1 MKLNEESKEKN
12 MYLHA
17 PFEIFF
23 QPKSRIPNFLAIK
36 KEPSKVNRCELDSS
50 QQSGIVLIFGR
61 RRITSIGE
69 SCS

>member
-23 QPKSRIPNFLAIK
+23 LQPKSRIPNFLAIK

-50 QQSGIVLIFGR
+50 Q
-61 RRITSIGE
+61 
-69 SCS
+69 

>member
-50 QQSGIVLIFGR
+50 Q
-61 RRITSIGE
+61 
-69 SCS
+69 